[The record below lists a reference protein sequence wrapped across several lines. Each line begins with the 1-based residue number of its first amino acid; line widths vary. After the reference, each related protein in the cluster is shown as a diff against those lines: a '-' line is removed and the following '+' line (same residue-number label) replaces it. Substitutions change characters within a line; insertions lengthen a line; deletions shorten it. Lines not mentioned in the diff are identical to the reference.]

1 MTLASFRPWRRRPT
15 PPPSTDPSRPSV
27 SDPTRAS
34 AGAGPQAVWTTP
46 TGAPHD
52 FTTAS
57 REALV
62 EALVAAGP
70 GHRTLCEGWQTEH
83 LAAHIHLRETSALA
97 AGLALKPWSG
107 PLERRTRELGDAS
120 TGSRQYQQL
129 VDRVARGTAGSE
141 RVVTRLRAA
150 APVRRAAQAAN
161 LLEFFV
167 HTEDVRRAQ
176 DRWAPRRLSDDYA
189 DVLWE
194 ELSRRARLLYRTAP
208 TGVRLVRTPR
218 TGRAMEGTATVV
230 ARPGEPQVTITGPTG
245 ELIMHAFGRR
255 DHALVLV
262 DPPGSALEG

>member
-1 MTLASFRPWRRRPT
+1 MSLASFRPWRRRTSPVST
-15 PPPSTDPSRPSV
+15 QDPSGQPSTDPPAAA
-27 SDPTRAS
+27 PS
-34 AGAGPQAVWTTP
+34 AGSQSAWTTP

-57 REALV
+57 REALA
-62 EALVAAGP
+62 EALLAAGP
-70 GHRTLCEGWQTEH
+70 GHRTLCEGWKTEH
-83 LAAHIHLRETSALA
+83 LAAHIHLRESSPLA
-97 AGLALKPWSG
+97 AGLALKPLTG
-107 PLERRTRELGDAS
+107 MLEERTLSLGDAHS
-120 TGSRQYQQL
+120 SDQDYQELVQKVATGG
-129 VDRVARGTAGSE
+129 AGTD

-150 APVRRAAQAAN
+150 APVRRMAQAAN

-176 DRWAPRRLSDDYA
+176 ERWAPRRLSDEYA

-194 ELSRRARLLYRTAP
+194 ELRRRVRLMYRSEQ

-218 TGRAMEGTATVV
+218 AGREMDAPATVV
-230 ARPGEPQVTITGPTG
+230 ARAGEPEVTITGPTG

-262 DPPGSALEG
+262 DR